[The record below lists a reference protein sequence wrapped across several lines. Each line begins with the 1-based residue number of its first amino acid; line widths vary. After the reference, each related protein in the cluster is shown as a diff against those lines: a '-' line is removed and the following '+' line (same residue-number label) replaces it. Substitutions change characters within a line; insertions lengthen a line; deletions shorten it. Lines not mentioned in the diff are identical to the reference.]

1 MEKLLPRT
9 ENRYTL
15 AILAAKRTRQLV
27 AGACPMAESDTPNL
41 VTMASE
47 EIAANKIIEVHGN
60 VDPVVPLRP
69 DVEVERQ
76 ARLTEEAEEASL
88 DALRNSIGVTEDD
101 EEKVSEAPRSMIK
114 ILDAENEVVDAEDY
128 FRDIDFE
135 DEEDDDL
142 QILTDLFSGE
152 ADRLAAEAEYNE
164 EFENEETT
172 VDEINEDMSNE
183 EDE

>member
-1 MEKLLPRT
+1 M
-9 ENRYTL
+9 
-15 AILAAKRTRQLV
+15 
-27 AGACPMAESDTPNL
+27 
-41 VTMASE
+41 
-47 EIAANKIIEVHGN
+47 
-60 VDPVVPLRP
+60 
-69 DVEVERQ
+69 
-76 ARLTEEAEEASL
+76 
-88 DALRNSIGVTEDD
+88 TEDD